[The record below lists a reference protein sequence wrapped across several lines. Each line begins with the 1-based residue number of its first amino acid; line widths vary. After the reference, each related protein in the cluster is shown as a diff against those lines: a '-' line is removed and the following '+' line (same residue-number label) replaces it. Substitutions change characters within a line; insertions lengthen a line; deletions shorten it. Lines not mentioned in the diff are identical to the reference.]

1 MRDIASPYLHSR
13 SLLLLWKF
21 YMIISRYNKQD
32 ISIQGVLNTDLLK
45 IPKDVEVSA
54 VFNAAEALLDTMPIL
69 PETH

>member
-1 MRDIASPYLHSR
+1 
-13 SLLLLWKF
+13 
-21 YMIISRYNKQD
+21 MIISRYNKQD